1 MRIVFGMQLDGS
13 VWSDEDSSIGVVK
26 TGPLGLLSILETR
39 LGTGRELE
47 HPVHRIDQYM
57 KRLQLIDR
65 ESIWFHKSFSI
76 DQWSTA
82 RQLLEWRDELVE
94 AGWDGC
100 AISSDSPRLAALV
113 ELESVES
120 TLSYGQSDRLRS
132 VIKSLKSNMPA
143 HIESIILTEPLIM
156 LPLIWQSVLEL
167 LKSQGTTISYLSIPV
182 SKPQTSNLSYI
193 KSEIN
198 GIDGQNT
205 LSPDDDS
212 LILLKSENEWE
223 AAEHLALWLAS
234 EYESN
239 DQVAIICGMD
249 TSILDQV
256 LKRHSL
262 PSLGRT
268 TPSKWREL
276 QQILPLTL
284 ANAWQPVDIRLIV
297 ELLSLTLSVLPRWA
311 CKRLLKAIAE
321 EPGVGG
327 RAWSNALID
336 ITERQ
341 KEFFDD
347 KDDPE
352 AKEKAEALIEIINEL
367 LVNNRFI
374 STDGIPEDKLR
385 ERCQMLIERL
395 AWRVDE
401 IPMLAE
407 VISQAREIQSL
418 SMGKG
423 VIPRVML
430 ERMLDTVIGTG
441 NALDDMNEEAAPWR
455 VFDHPGQ
462 ITDSCSNIIWWGFN
476 APPSSSLTYWSPK
489 ERLALSE
496 YGIILQETKSFRSRK
511 AYEWQQGFMCA
522 DKRFMAIY
530 ISRVDGEDVEHHP
543 YWDTIL
549 SAALKVNDDTPE
561 EIVKSCIC
569 KKSKD
574 FSNTGDWK
582 FAGRKSLLERVKK
595 SEAYPVT
602 AYYTVPRSSIKKP
615 ETLSYTQMSTLIGCP
630 FKWTLQYHAK
640 LRKSESQSIPTDNQ
654 MIGTFCHRI
663 VEDLYAETTYQDA
676 ADAYEKAGQLFDS
689 LIPSMASE
697 LLLEGSAAERQR
709 YRTSITE
716 AVYQLVTAINRLNL
730 SVEKTEALLEGAV
743 DGIPYKGFTDILL
756 RDSAGHPFVLD
767 MKWSSSINYRKKEVE
782 EGASLQLA
790 AYAWMLRSAEPSH
803 QVHAG
808 YFMLTQGRLLSSSPM
823 LADESINT
831 PYTLEEIWNMG
842 VASMNNTID
851 NLETGT
857 VEVRGLVEKGKAQE
871 LNITEEKAVE
881 KIKEEH
887 RRIGMLYQSPPC
899 MFCDYIQLCGM
910 QEGVI

>member
-13 VWSDEDSSIGVVK
+13 VWSDEESSVGVVK
-26 TGPLGLLSILETR
+26 TGPLGLLRILETR

-57 KRLQLIDR
+57 QRLQLIDR
-65 ESIWFHKSFSI
+65 ESIWFHKSFAI

-82 RQLLEWRDELVE
+82 RQLLEWRDELIE

-100 AISSDSPRLAALV
+100 AISTSSPRLGALA

-120 TLSYGQSDRLRS
+120 PLSYGQSDRLQS
-132 VIKSLKSNMPA
+132 VIKSLKSDIPA
-143 HIESIILTEPLIM
+143 HIESIILTEPLTM
-156 LPLIWQSVLEL
+156 LPLIWQSVIEL
-167 LKSQGTTISYLSIPV
+167 LESQGTNISYLSIPA
-182 SKPQTSNLSYI
+182 SNPQASNLSYI

-198 GIDGQNT
+198 GVDGQNT
-205 LSPDDDS
+205 ISSGDDS
-212 LILLKSENEWE
+212 LILLKYDNEWE

-256 LKRHSL
+256 LKRHGL
-262 PSLGRT
+262 PSIGRT

-297 ELLSLTLSVLPRWA
+297 ELLSLTLSAFPRWA

-327 RAWSNALID
+327 RAWNNALVD
-336 ITERQ
+336 IAERQ
-341 KEFFDD
+341 IDFLDD
-347 KDDPE
+347 KDDPA
-352 AKEKAEALIEIINEL
+352 AKEKAAALIKLINEL
-367 LVNNRFI
+367 LVNNRFN
-374 STDGIPEDKLR
+374 STDGIPEVKLR
-385 ERCQMLIERL
+385 ERCQMLIEKL
-395 AWRVDE
+395 AWQVDE

-430 ERMLDTVIGTG
+430 DRMLDTVIGPG
-441 NALDDMNEEAAPWR
+441 NALDDMNEEAAPWQ

-462 ITDSCSNIIWWGFN
+462 ITDSCKNIIWWGFN
-476 APPSSSLTYWSPK
+476 APASPSLTYWSPQ
-489 ERLALSE
+489 ERLDLSE
-496 YGIILQETKSFRSRK
+496 HGIILEETKTFRSRE

-522 DKRFMAIY
+522 DKRFIAIY

-549 SAALKVNDDTPE
+549 SAASNVNDDTPE

-569 KKSKD
+569 KESKD
-574 FSNTGDWK
+574 YRNTGDWQ
-582 FAGRKSLLERVKK
+582 FAGRKSLLERVQK

-602 AYYTVPRSSIKKP
+602 TSYTVPCSSIKKP
-615 ETLSYTQMSTLIGCP
+615 ESLSYTQMSTLIGCP

-640 LRKSESQSIPTDNQ
+640 LRPSESQSIPTGNQ

-663 VEDLYAETTYQDA
+663 VEELYAEATHLDA
-676 ADAYEKAGQLFDS
+676 DDAYEKAGQLFDR

-716 AVYQLVTAINRLNL
+716 AVHQLVTAINRLHL
-730 SVEKTEALLEGAV
+730 SVEKTEALLDGV
-743 DGIPYKGFTDILL
+743 VNGIPYKGFTDILL

-782 EGASLQLA
+782 EGATLQLA

-808 YFMLTQGRLLSSSPM
+808 YFMLAQGQLLSSSPL
-823 LADESINT
+823 LADEAIKT
-831 PYTLEEIWNMG
+831 PHALEEIWDMG
-842 VASMNNTID
+842 VVSMNATIE

-857 VEVRGLVEKGKAQE
+857 VEVRGLVEKEKAQE
-871 LNITEEKAVE
+871 LNLSDEKAIE
-881 KIKEEH
+881 NIKAEYI
-887 RRIGMLYQSPPC
+887 RNGMLYQSPPC